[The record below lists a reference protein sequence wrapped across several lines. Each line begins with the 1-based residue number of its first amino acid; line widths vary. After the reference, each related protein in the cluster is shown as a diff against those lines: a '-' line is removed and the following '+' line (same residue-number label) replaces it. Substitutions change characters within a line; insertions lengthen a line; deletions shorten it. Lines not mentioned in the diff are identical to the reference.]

1 MYTVYFSKRA
11 EKDKKLLKNAGL
23 DKKVIQLLNLMI
35 ENPFETPPR
44 YEKLVGELKGYYSRR
59 INIQHRLVY
68 EVDEKKK
75 TVKILSMWSHYE

>member
-23 DKKVIQLLNLMI
+23 DKQVIQLLNLMI

>member
-59 INIQHRLVY
+59 INIQHQLVY